1 MQLTKFNHA
10 CFSLEQD
17 GHKLIVDPGNWTDN
31 LPEMQS
37 VSIVVITHEHA
48 DHCDENL
55 INEIFAAN
63 PDAVLVAHSSITS
76 KFPDLPSTSV
86 EAGEMFEKD
95 GFKLDFH
102 GGKHALITD
111 TMPIIANL
119 GVMIND
125 HLYYPGDSF
134 ALPEQPV
141 EILALP
147 VSAPWMKISES
158 LSFLESV
165 KPQRVFPTHDAIL
178 SDAGKALID
187 RLVSAKCEQLG
198 AKYER
203 LAANSSIDI

>member
-10 CFSLEQD
+10 CFVLEQN

-31 LPEMQS
+31 LPEVQN

-55 INEIFAAN
+55 LSKIFQAN
-63 PDAVLVAHSSITS
+63 PDATLVAHSSITS
-76 KFPDLPSTSV
+76 KFPNLSSRSV
-86 EAGEMFEKD
+86 EAGEVFEKD
-95 GFKLDFH
+95 GFKLDSH

-125 HLYYPGDSF
+125 RLYYPGDSF
-134 ALPEQPV
+134 ALPERPV

-165 KPQRVFPTHDAIL
+165 KPRRVFPTHDAIL
-178 SDAGKALID
+178 SDVGKSLID
-187 RLVSAKCEQLG
+187 RLVGAKCEQLG
-198 AKYER
+198 ASYER
-203 LAANSSIDI
+203 LAAGVSIDI